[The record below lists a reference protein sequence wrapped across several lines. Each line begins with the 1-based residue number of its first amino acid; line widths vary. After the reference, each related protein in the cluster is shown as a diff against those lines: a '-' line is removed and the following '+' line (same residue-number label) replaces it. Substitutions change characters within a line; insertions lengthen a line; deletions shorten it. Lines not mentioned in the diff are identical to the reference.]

1 MSDVI
6 YETLKTVSHRISKHL
21 VYSPLSSVFGNAI
34 KQSSSL
40 IYYLNMVFVF
50 FFPRLVGILLNL

>member
-1 MSDVI
+1 MYDVT
-6 YETLKTVSHRISKHL
+6 YETLKTMSHHIFKHL

-34 KQSSSL
+34 KQSSCL

-50 FFPRLVGILLNL
+50 FFPR